1 MLLISIVY
9 KAVACVFITKRL
21 FVFGLITSGTLQLD
35 CYLYA
40 FSAEPDLL
48 STLAMLLKGII

>member
-1 MLLISIVY
+1 MY
-9 KAVACVFITKRL
+9 RAVACVFITKRL

-48 STLAMLLKGII
+48 STLAMLLKGIIYVK